1 LIGGRAGLYVATSAL
16 CCFCSVWQK
25 RKRPSVDSSEPH
37 ESKTACIFIHRH
49 KIAYVV
55 DLYGTISDLKQ
66 TIGDRVG
73 SDVINN
79 QCIIFS
85 GKQLSD
91 EKRLI
96 DYNIQKH
103 STLFLS
109 GRLCGGASPGR
120 IIGGMRSPQRRR
132 VRIPRTANTD
142 TTGGTSV
149 GKDSDRV
156 APNIESS
163 RRRRRGRTTDTAA
176 NTTNAGGVSNGAA
189 PNADPS
195 QEDIDMIRSEGLKVC
210 NFNEERQNRVNRIPV
225 MAPILAP
232 ILGSFFKGH
241 ISLKNRTY
249 CPLLDRIQPLS
260 KTRVFLYT

>member
-1 LIGGRAGLYVATSAL
+1 
-16 CCFCSVWQK
+16 
-25 RKRPSVDSSEPH
+25 
-37 ESKTACIFIHRH
+37 
-49 KIAYVV
+49 
-55 DLYGTISDLKQ
+55 
-66 TIGDRVG
+66 
-73 SDVINN
+73 VINN
-79 QCIIFS
+79 QYIIFS

-96 DYNIQKH
+96 DCNIQKH

-109 GRLCGGASPGR
+109 GRLCVGARPGW
-120 IIGGMRSPQRRR
+120 IIGGMRSSQRRR

-149 GKDSDRV
+149 GNDSDRV

-176 NTTNAGGVSNGAA
+176 NNTTNAGGISNGAA

-210 NFNEERQNRVNRIPV
+210 NFNEERQNRVN
-225 MAPILAP
+225 
-232 ILGSFFKGH
+232 
-241 ISLKNRTY
+241 LKRNEDCFRNLFGVSSHAIAALHHD
-249 CPLLDRIQPLS
+249 LLQLLP
-260 KTRVFLYT
+260 